1 MNKYDVFISYSP
13 NDKEIVQRVT
23 NFLEAN
29 GIRCWLDYRD
39 IRVGEE
45 WAKTLINAIRTST
58 VVIAIFSEHYNNSPS
73 CENEIAF
80 AARWSK
86 PIIPIIIDNFDNS
99 ELSGVFEYYLTK
111 GNWISVSQDK
121 EWQSNLIK
129 TLKHFLVGSANDK
142 CVSNINTSDSSLL
155 DSIQIEGKTKA
166 EISECPAWKSTII
179 DSEEKDAVLKLSSN
193 VPSKVYLDGE
203 YICEIEIK
211 EVVKISLNYGGYIIG
226 LDAKDNPQSFRMID
240 VDIPTGTNSKALV
253 VEMPNSDDIGEPV
266 RKTEKTREEIKCFIA
281 GSKTMMAE
289 RNAMRVV
296 VSNMYHNWKSFN
308 FLIEVYSFDNF
319 EHTMSEKGHQEEYNQ
334 FIANEAD
341 LALFLFDNTVGDKTL
356 EELDTAIDSYKK
368 NKRPKIIVYVKTHD
382 HYSPVIEELRNRLK
396 KEDVYWV
403 DYTSIEHL
411 STVFERDLNAQLFK
425 RVHINNMNC

>member
-1 MNKYDVFISYSP
+1 MDKCDVFISYSR
-13 NDKEIVQRVT
+13 NDKEIAQGVAH
-23 NFLEAN
+23 FLEDN

-39 IRVGEE
+39 IGVGEL
-45 WAKTLINAIRTST
+45 WAETIKNAIRNST
-58 VVIAIFSEHYNNSPS
+58 VVIAILTEHYNNSPS
-73 CENEIAF
+73 CENEIVL
-80 AARWSK
+80 AARCEK
-86 PIIPIIIDNFDNS
+86 HIIPIKFDDS
-99 ELSGVFEYYLTK
+99 ELSGVLAFQLAVLD
-111 GNWISVSQDK
+111 WIPANQGK
-121 EWQSNLIK
+121 EWQSKLIK
-129 TLKHFLVGSANDK
+129 DLKQILARSAKEK
-142 CVSNINTSDSSLL
+142 CVSELDKSDSSLL
-155 DSIQIEGKTKA
+155 DDIQIDNQAKA
-166 EISECPAWKSTII
+166 ETSECPAWKSTII
-179 DSEEKDAVLKLSSN
+179 DNEEKDALLKLSSN

-203 YICEIEIK
+203 YICEIGIK
-211 EVVKISLNYGGYIIG
+211 EVVKIPLNYGAYIVG
-226 LDAKDNPQSFRMID
+226 LDDKENPQSFRMID
-240 VDIPTGTNSKALV
+240 VDIPTGTHSKALV
-253 VEMPNSDDIGEPV
+253 VEMPNSEDIVEPV
-266 RKTEKTREEIKCFIA
+266 RKVNNTKEEIKCFIA

-341 LALFLFDNTVGDKTL
+341 LVLFLFDNTVGDKTL

-368 NKRPKIIVYVKTHD
+368 NKRPKIIVYVKKHD

-411 STVFERDLNAQLFK
+411 SMEFERDLNAQLFR
-425 RVHINNMNC
+425 RVHIESL